1 METLAVERSV
11 LINVPIER
19 VLKIGDEAT
28 NTTVLQD
35 LYAQMKDKP
44 VSPALEDLW
53 RQLGV
58 ELRGKNVDL
67 KDDAPLAATRDA
79 IMAP

>member
-1 METLAVERSV
+1 M
-11 LINVPIER
+11 PIDR

-28 NTTVLQD
+28 GTTVLQD

-44 VSPALEDLW
+44 VSPDLQELW
-53 RQLGV
+53 QQLGIRLQGDSV
-58 ELRGKNVDL
+58 ELQ
-67 KDDAPLAATRDA
+67 DDAPLAATREA

>member
-1 METLAVERSV
+1 VAF
-11 LINVPIER
+11 NVPIER

-44 VSPALEDLW
+44 VSPDLQELW
-53 RQLGV
+53 QQLGIRLRGDSV
-58 ELRGKNVDL
+58 ELRA
-67 KDDAPLAATRDA
+67 DAPLAATRDA
-79 IMAP
+79 IMTP